1 MKATVKILQSDYFTK
16 VFKFLLHLK
25 EPKIGIWRQFVMG
38 AIYERKMTLNY
49 NKQTYTHKNYYDA
62 KSRDKSMNI
71 CSFVYI
77 EQLNYL
83 WDIFFYN
90 FHVWNDFSNN

>member
-1 MKATVKILQSDYFTK
+1 
-16 VFKFLLHLK
+16 
-25 EPKIGIWRQFVMG
+25 MG

-83 WDIFFYN
+83 WDRFFYN
-90 FHVWNDFSNN
+90 FHV